1 MAAILD
7 FTQDLKDVKRGRK
20 LKFSN
25 VRHEKYDVI
34 KHVAAVVLFSQK
46 RYENMHFYSIK
57 ARACYL

>member
-25 VRHEKYDVI
+25 VRHEKYDVNMLLLF
-34 KHVAAVVLFSQK
+34 VLFSQK
-46 RYENMHFYSIK
+46 RDENMHFYSIK
-57 ARACYL
+57 A

>member
-25 VRHEKYDVI
+25 VEKYDVT
-34 KHVAAVVLFSQK
+34 KHAAAFCAFFTEK
-46 RYENMHFYSIK
+46 R
-57 ARACYL
+57 